1 VISGLKPY
9 PEYRD
14 SDLPWLGMLPS
25 HWEQLR
31 AKYLLREI
39 DERSTKGIEE
49 LLSVS
54 HLTGVTPR
62 SQKNVTMFLAKS
74 NIGHKICHP
83 DDVVIN
89 TMWAWMGALGVARH
103 SGLVSPSYGVYR
115 PLRNCRMLPR
125 YTDYLL
131 RTPMYAAEYQRRSTG
146 VNSSRLRLYPD
157 QFLRVPVVLPPVDEQ
172 ALIVK
177 FLEHANRSF
186 DSFIQAKRRQM
197 TLLGELRQSVT
208 EEALRSAGAKSLR
221 VGVAAELVQRPVNR
235 QRHLVY
241 TPVGLFNRG
250 RGIFHKPET
259 KGAELGDSSFF
270 WIEENDLVL
279 SGQFAWEGA
288 VALAGHQDKG
298 CVASH
303 RYPILRGRP
312 EVANSAVLL
321 AFFRTQLGA
330 LVLNE
335 HSRGAAGRNRPLNVR
350 SLLKEKIPIPPPP
363 AQQRIIDLVLL
374 EAEIADSVGRLI
386 QAVREYRTRLIADVV
401 AGRLDVRGAA
411 RRLPDRRA
419 GEVAVETELIEEI
432 GSTDEEVEV

>member
-1 VISGLKPY
+1 
-9 PEYRD
+9 
-14 SDLPWLGMLPS
+14 MLPS

-279 SGQFAWEGA
+279 SGQFAWERGFSSLSYSSWSA
-288 VALAGHQDKG
+288 GGGKLCRALGVFQDPVGCFSAKRAFAGSCRSKSPVE
-298 CVASH
+298 C
-303 RYPILRGRP
+303 
-312 EVANSAVLL
+312 
-321 AFFRTQLGA
+321 AFFAQRKNT
-330 LVLNE
+330 
-335 HSRGAAGRNRPLNVR
+335 HSTSSSTATDHRP
-350 SLLKEKIPIPPPP
+350 
-363 AQQRIIDLVLL
+363 RIT
-374 EAEIADSVGRLI
+374 G
-386 QAVREYRTRLIADVV
+386 
-401 AGRLDVRGAA
+401 G
-411 RRLPDRRA
+411 
-419 GEVAVETELIEEI
+419 
-432 GSTDEEVEV
+432 